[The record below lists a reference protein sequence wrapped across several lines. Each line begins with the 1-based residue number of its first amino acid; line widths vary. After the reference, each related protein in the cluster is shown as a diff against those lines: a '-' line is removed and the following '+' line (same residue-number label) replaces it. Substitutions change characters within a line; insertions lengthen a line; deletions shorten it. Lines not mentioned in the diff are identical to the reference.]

1 MKKFQVII
9 HYTMDDDFMSFLP
22 GHRELMARLIDRII
36 IDSYMVSIESR
47 TVWATFN
54 AATKEEVMSHLR
66 KSPLYKY
73 WNYSIE
79 ELLIFDGHLYRL
91 PTFQL
96 N

>member
-9 HYTMDDDFMSFLP
+9 HYNMDDDFMTLLP
-22 GHRELMARLIDRII
+22 GHRNLIGQLIDKII

-54 AATKEEVMSHLR
+54 ANTKEEIENYLR
-66 KSPLYKY
+66 KSPLHKY
-73 WNYSIE
+73 WNYTIE
-79 ELLIFDGHLYRL
+79 ELLIYDGHLYRL